1 MVERPIKKSER
12 VGRDDEPKQSD
23 RKDQGDTSAPRRD
36 HKEKGGRGK
45 GRGDREERKPDIP
58 LALVRGPKPKP
69 PKKEEPQPEV
79 AETNEATIEEAIT
92 EASPEAPAVDVTEV
106 AEDVPPDPAAAT

>member
-23 RKDQGDTSAPRRD
+23 RKDQGDRSAPRRD
-36 HKEKGGRGK
+36 RKDKGGRGK
-45 GRGDREERKPDIP
+45 GHGDREERKPDIP

-79 AETNEATIEEAIT
+79 VETDEATIGDVKTEE
-92 EASPEAPAVDVTEV
+92 SPDDQVVDVT
-106 AEDVPPDPAAAT
+106 ATTEDVPSDPATAT